1 MFIMHATQQVSGFAR
16 VLSMCIGLILE
27 GLTKAMLAM
36 AVGQR
41 HPHITTA
48 MRHTG
53 KQFHNPY
60 PWEDASEILSTM
72 ET

>member
-1 MFIMHATQQVSGFAR
+1 MHATQQVSGYAR

-27 GLTKAMLAM
+27 GLTKASLLAM

-53 KQFHNPY
+53 KQFHNSY
-60 PWEDASEILSTM
+60 PWEDASEIRSTM